1 MRYKVDMKAGSTL
14 LLSASLLALGL
25 AQPAMAQDTAQA
37 APQTADEGAA
47 GDIVVTAQFR
57 SQRLQDTPLSIT
69 AMNADLLNAR
79 SQTDVAQVAGQ
90 APNVTLTPMGSAYGA
105 SMGASIRG
113 VGQFDFNPAYEPGV
127 GMYID
132 DVYYATLTGGN
143 FDLLDLERVEVLRG
157 PQGTLTGRNSIGG
170 AIKLFS
176 RKPNGD
182 NGGSV
187 EATYGSRHRVDVR
200 GSADFTLAD
209 GLYGRVAGVYKRQDG
224 YVDMVDYG
232 CAHPGN
238 AEGIAP
244 QRAEGSCVVD
254 TLGGRSYVGVRG
266 TLRYDPGTGVEVIIN
281 TDYTN
286 EDRTNSAD
294 VATTARNPNFICG
307 DRCTYASWF
316 LPAAGAAAA
325 REFPHR
331 TTFDGWG
338 ISGHVNIDL
347 TDSIQLQS
355 ITAYRHYKT
364 TWGTDDDYTPDVAIG
379 AGGYNRLTHRFFSQE
394 LRLNASLGDM
404 IDVTLGG
411 FYSDQKSIY
420 YTIQDIRYTGPLQ
433 FYGDDPINA
442 SSKAVFG
449 TAIIKPLPDF
459 TVTAGLRYTDEE
471 KDYTFARRT
480 YAGAVHPILGA
491 LDGFTSRYA
500 GDRIDWRVSADYRFS
515 PEVLAYATVSTG
527 FKGGGVSARPF
538 NVTQAQNGSF
548 GPETLTAYELGLKT
562 DLFDRALRL
571 NIAGFI
577 NSYKSV
583 QLALRDCTAYGGG
596 PCGVVA
602 NAGDATFRGIEAELQ
617 AEPVD
622 GLSIDGSASYLEAD
636 WKKGSLSPALGTSVL
651 EIDRA
656 TSAPKWKFSGGI
668 QYKAELGDAGS
679 LTPRFDIA
687 YTGRRFGG
695 RAVLNTP
702 YNFDNYTI
710 ANARLT
716 WRNVNEDLEV
726 ALEVQNLFDE
736 YYYPSR
742 FDAIYQFTGTVYN
755 NVGRPREWAVTVK
768 KRF

>member
-1 MRYKVDMKAGSTL
+1 MRYKMKTVSVSKL
-14 LLSASLLALGL
+14 FLSASALAFGL
-25 AQPAMAQDTAQA
+25 AQPALAQEAVPGANDDTS
-37 APQTADEGAA
+37 

-57 SQRLQDTPLSIT
+57 TQRLQDTPLSIT
-69 AMNADLLNAR
+69 AMNADLLAAR
-79 SQTDVAQVAGQ
+79 SQTDIAQVAGQ

-182 NGGSV
+182 DGGSV
-187 EATYGSRHRVDVR
+187 DVTYGSRHRVDLR

-232 CAHPGN
+232 CAHPN
-238 AEGIAP
+238 NPEGIAP
-244 QRAEGSCVVD
+244 QRAQGSCVTD
-254 TLGGRSYVGVRG
+254 KLGARNYAGVRG

-281 TDYTN
+281 ADYTN

-294 VATTARNPNFICG
+294 VPTVTRNPNFICG
-307 DRCTYASWF
+307 AHCTYANWF
-316 LPAAGAAAA
+316 LPALGDAAA

-338 ISGHVNIDL
+338 VSGHVNVDL
-347 TDSIQLQS
+347 TDKIKLQS
-355 ITAYRHYKT
+355 ITAYRHYIT
-364 TWGTDDDYTPDVAIG
+364 TWGTDDDYTPDPSIG
-379 AGGYNRLTHRFFSQE
+379 AGGYNHLTHRFFSQE
-394 LRLNASLGDM
+394 LRLNASLNDM

-433 FYGDDPINA
+433 FFGDDPINA

-459 TVTAGLRYTDEE
+459 TLTAGLRYTDEE
-471 KDYTFARRT
+471 KDYTFKRRT

-491 LDGFTSRYA
+491 LDGFTSAFA
-500 GDRIDWRVSADYRFS
+500 GDRVDWRISADYRFS
-515 PEVLAYATVSTG
+515 RQVLAYATVSTG

-538 NVTQAQNGSF
+538 NVTQAKNGSF
-548 GPETLTAYELGLKT
+548 KPETLTAYEIGLKT
-562 DLFDRALRL
+562 DLFDRAVRL
-571 NIAGFI
+571 NLAGFI
-577 NSYKSV
+577 NSYKDV
-583 QLALRDCTAYGGG
+583 QLALRDCSDFGGG

-602 NAGDATFRGIEAELQ
+602 NAGNATFRGVEAELS
-617 AEPVD
+617 AEPIR
-622 GLSIDGSASYLEAD
+622 GLNIDGSASYLEAE
-636 WKKGSLSPALGTSVL
+636 WRKGSLSHALGTSVL
-651 EIDRA
+651 ESDRA
-656 TSAPKWKFSGGI
+656 TSAPKWKWSGGI
-668 QYKAELGDAGS
+668 QYKADLGDAGS
-679 LTPRFDIA
+679 ITPRFDVA
-687 YTGRRFGG
+687 FNGKRFNG
-695 RAVLNTP
+695 RAVLGQP
-702 YNFDNYTI
+702 YNFDSYTI

-716 WRNVNEDLEV
+716 WRNVKEDLEV

-755 NVGRPREWAVTVK
+755 NVSRPREWAVSLK